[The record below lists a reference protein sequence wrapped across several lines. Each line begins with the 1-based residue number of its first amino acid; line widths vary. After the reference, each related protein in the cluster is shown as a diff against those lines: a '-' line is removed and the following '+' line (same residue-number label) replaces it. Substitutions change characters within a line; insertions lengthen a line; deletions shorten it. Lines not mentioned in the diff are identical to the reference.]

1 VLKGH
6 KSSVSSVAFSPDG
19 SRLASAS
26 LDRTVRIWNVER
38 GVSVRVLEGR
48 ENRLRGVAFNLKG
61 DLLAAAG
68 VEGLLKIWDVS
79 ETLQPV

>member
-1 VLKGH
+1 MPLSCANRVFG
-6 KSSVSSVAFSPDG
+6 AFSRPEG
-19 SRLASAS
+19 LLASAS
-26 LDRTVRIWNVER
+26 SDRTVRVWDPER

-79 ETLQPV
+79 ETIRLV

>member
-1 VLKGH
+1 
-6 KSSVSSVAFSPDG
+6 
-19 SRLASAS
+19 
-26 LDRTVRIWNVER
+26 VRAWDPES

>member
-1 VLKGH
+1 MRAWDPE
-6 KSSVSSVAFSPDG
+6 S
-19 SRLASAS
+19 
-26 LDRTVRIWNVER
+26 